1 MTVAFTCDLTIIV
14 VQFHQEEV
22 RRKEQKRFRAIMK
35 DKAKQLAEEAK
46 NQTVDKE
53 KEKVDG
59 DGDKEEKEKEEKKE
73 DEDDKVDLSVG
84 SRQV

>member
-1 MTVAFTCDLTIIV
+1 M
-14 VQFHQEEV
+14 VQFHQEQV
-22 RRKEQKRFRAIMK
+22 RKEEQKRFRAIMK
-35 DKAKQLAEEAK
+35 ERNAKRIAEEAK

-53 KEKVDG
+53 KEKIDG
-59 DGDKEEKEKEEKKE
+59 DGDKEEKKE

>member
-1 MTVAFTCDLTIIV
+1 M
-14 VQFHQEEV
+14 
-22 RRKEQKRFRAIMK
+22 KERNAKRI
-35 DKAKQLAEEAK
+35 AEEAK

-53 KEKVDG
+53 KEKIDG
-59 DGDKEEKEKEEKKE
+59 DGDKEEKKE